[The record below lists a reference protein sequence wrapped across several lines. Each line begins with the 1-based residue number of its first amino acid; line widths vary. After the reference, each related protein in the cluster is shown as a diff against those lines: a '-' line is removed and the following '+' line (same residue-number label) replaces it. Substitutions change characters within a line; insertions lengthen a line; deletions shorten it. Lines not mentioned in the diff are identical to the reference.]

1 MKQNRRT
8 EEQRIAELEAK
19 IAELRA
25 RAEAKKVKKD
35 PALKF
40 VSAAQRSL
48 EKASSATDDKAI
60 RKALEEARATLSA
73 ILSLNGVSMTPKG
86 SAPKR
91 VVRGGAVDRDVLLDH
106 LRKNPGRRGEEI
118 SGALGIDTK
127 AMRPVMK
134 RLIEDGLVKTQGER
148 RGMQYSLA

>member
-1 MKQNRRT
+1 MKQSRKT

-19 IAELRA
+19 IASLRA

-40 VSAAQRSL
+40 VSAAQRSI
-48 EKASSATDDKAI
+48 EKAMSTTEDKAM
-60 RKALEEARATLSA
+60 RKALEEARSTLA
-73 ILSLNGVSMTPKG
+73 AVLGLSGVTLTPKG
-86 SAPKR
+86 SGVKR
-91 VVRGGAVDRDVLLDH
+91 IVRGGAIDRDVLLDH
-106 LRKNPGRRGEEI
+106 VRKNPNRRGEEI
-118 SGALGIDTK
+118 SAALGVDTK